1 MMASLESE
9 KGVLTCLPRRR
20 RLEPRFVLEALR
32 IDRRSIPCMESARAP
47 SVVADGATVRTLHRP
62 GGATNTTTSTARSAS
77 RLPGVRRRG
86 APVVIAAAVGGLV
99 ALASAYL
106 VWPHGTVNLDEIAYL
121 NQAEA
126 ITHGSLTYDAG
137 TYLPDFR
144 PYLSGVADDRIVFKY
159 QPLWPA
165 VLAGSEA
172 ATGDHR
178 PGLVL
183 AGAATALAM
192 GLLGREL
199 TGSRW
204 LGTATATAV
213 AVSPIFVSHSG
224 SVLAY
229 LPSGGLVA
237 ASIGA
242 GLRVGRTGSRAW
254 SLAAGAGFGAL
265 FFHRPYDAVLAAIP
279 VGVWLAWRARRD
291 ARWASLVTLVLA
303 AAPFVAAWLAYNRY
317 VTGDVLQPAF
327 SVDAPEDRF
336 GFGPRAS
343 WAPTDPEVSRDLL
356 DFTPWGSLRTVGRFG
371 VVTPLWL
378 AGGVVTLALAV
389 LAVARRRDDGR
400 RWVLAATA
408 GTVIAGHALWWGTQ
422 NFVNFGLTGPLGP
435 AYWLGALGPV
445 MALAVAGGRELV
457 SYARGL
463 APPRRKALLAGT
475 AVVGLVGSV
484 VGAAVVGSSIGRAER
499 ERDRQI
505 AVVEAAP
512 RNSVLVLPG
521 GIDDPFVRVVVPA
534 DLDAEPR
541 LVAVDE
547 RTSDQ
552 LFRLRDRF
560 DDRSLWTWLPI
571 HRPGSAFEE
580 PDRYQLGNRPEV
592 AAPQVDVR
600 LTLVDGAVPSGTA
613 WLRTLDDDGAE
624 IDRVEIAFSGSAA
637 QGAAV
642 PAAGA
647 SADVEGSLPDAGP
660 GGAPAARTLAI
671 GRGPT
676 WLAAGATVVHGDG
689 PRDVVEVRWA
699 ARSRDG
705 RVEVI
710 GPGAGHRFYDFPDGG
725 AAWFPEDVAG
735 SLTADVA
742 GLEHFEP
749 VQELSELP

>member
-1 MMASLESE
+1 MA
-9 KGVLTCLPRRR
+9 G
-20 RLEPRFVLEALR
+20 
-32 IDRRSIPCMESARAP
+32 ARAP
-47 SVVADGATVRTLHRP
+47 SVVADGASVRTLRLP
-62 GGATNTTTSTARSAS
+62 GADTSTSLSTTARLET
-77 RLPGVRRRG
+77 RLPGVRGRG

-106 VWPHGTVNLDEIAYL
+106 VWPHGTLNLDEIAYL

-126 ITHGSLTYDAG
+126 IRHGSLTYDAG
-137 TYLPDFR
+137 SYLPDFR
-144 PYLSGVADDRIVFKY
+144 PYLSGVAGDRIVFKY

-165 VLAGSEA
+165 ILAGSEA

-183 AGAATALAM
+183 AGVATALAM
-192 GLLGREL
+192 WLLGREL

-204 LGTATATAV
+204 LGTATASAV
-213 AVSPIFVSHSG
+213 AASPIFVSHSG

-242 GLRVGRTGSRAW
+242 GLRAGRTGSRAW

-265 FFHRPYDAVLAAIP
+265 FFHRPYDALLAAIP
-279 VGVWLAWRARRD
+279 LGVWLAWRARRD

-303 AAPFVAAWLAYNRY
+303 AAPFVAAWLAYNRH
-317 VTGDVLQPAF
+317 VTGDALQPAF
-327 SVDAPEDRF
+327 SMGAPEDRF

-343 WAPTDPEVSRDLL
+343 WAPTDPEFSRDLL

-422 NFVNFGLTGPLGP
+422 NFVNFGLTGALGP

-457 SYARGL
+457 GYARGL

-475 AVVGLVGSV
+475 AAVGLVGSV
-484 VGAAVVGSSIGRAER
+484 AGAAVVGSSIGRAER
-499 ERDRQI
+499 DRDRQI
-505 AVVEAAP
+505 AVAEAAP
-512 RNSVLVLPG
+512 RNSVLMLPG
-521 GIDDPFVRVVVPA
+521 AVDDPFVRVVVPA
-534 DLDAEPR
+534 EIDAEPR

-547 RTSDQ
+547 DTAEQ

-560 DDRSLWTWLPI
+560 ADRSLWTWLPI
-571 HRPGSAFEE
+571 RRPGSAFEE
-580 PDRYQLGNRPEV
+580 PDRYQLGNLPEV

-600 LTLVDGAVPSGTA
+600 LTLVDGATASGTA
-613 WLRTLDDDGAE
+613 WLRTLDGDGAE
-624 IDRVEIAFSGSAA
+624 IDRVEIEVAGGAA

-642 PAAGA
+642 PAAVA
-647 SADVEGSLPDAGP
+647 SAGGEGGLPGAEP
-660 GGAPAARTLAI
+660 GGAPAAQTLAI
-671 GRGPT
+671 GREPA
-676 WLAAGATVVHGDG
+676 WLAAGVTVVHGDG
-689 PRDVVEVRWA
+689 PPDVVEVRWA

-710 GPGAGHRFYDFPDGG
+710 GPGTGHRFYDFPGGG
-725 AAWFPEDVAG
+725 AAWFEEDVTS
-735 SLTADVA
+735 SLAAEVV
-742 GLEHFEP
+742 GLERFDP
-749 VQELSELP
+749 VQVLSELP

>member
-1 MMASLESE
+1 M
-9 KGVLTCLPRRR
+9 
-20 RLEPRFVLEALR
+20 
-32 IDRRSIPCMESARAP
+32 
-47 SVVADGATVRTLHRP
+47 
-62 GGATNTTTSTARSAS
+62 

-137 TYLPDFR
+137 AYLPDFR

-165 VLAGSEA
+165 ILAGSEA

-183 AGAATALAM
+183 AGVATALAM
-192 GLLGREL
+192 WLLGREL

-213 AVSPIFVSHSG
+213 AASPIFVSHSG

-242 GLRVGRTGSRAW
+242 GLRAGRTGSRAW

-265 FFHRPYDAVLAAIP
+265 FFHRPYDALLAAIP

-303 AAPFVAAWLAYNRY
+303 AAPFVAGWLAYNWQ
-317 VTGDVLQPAF
+317 VTGDALQPAF
-327 SVDAPEDRF
+327 SVGAPEDRF

-343 WAPTDPEVSRDLL
+343 WAPSDPEFPRKLL
-356 DFTPWGSLRTVGRFG
+356 DFTPGGSLRTVGRFG
-371 VVTPLWL
+371 AITPLWL

-389 LAVARRRDDGR
+389 LAVATRRHDGR

-408 GTVIAGHALWWGTQ
+408 GTVIAGHSLWWGTE
-422 NFVNFGLTGPLGP
+422 NFVNFGLTGALGP

-445 MALAVAGGRELV
+445 MALAVAGGRDLV

-463 APPRRKALLAGT
+463 VAVRRRALLAGT
-475 AVVGLVGSV
+475 AAVGLVGSV
-484 VGAAVVGSSIGRAER
+484 VGAAVVGTDIGRAAR

-505 AVVEAAP
+505 AVTEAAA
-512 RNSVLVLPG
+512 RGSVLVLPG
-521 GIDDPFVRVVVPA
+521 PVDDPFVRVVVPA

-560 DDRSLWTWLPI
+560 SDRSLWTWVPI
-571 HRPGSAFEE
+571 RRAGSPFEP
-580 PDRYQLGNRPEV
+580 PDRYQLGPLPEV
-592 AAPQVDVR
+592 VAPQVDVR
-600 LTLVDGAVPSGTA
+600 LTPAAGAAPSGTA
-613 WLRTLDDDGAE
+613 WLRTLDRDGAE
-624 IDRVEIAFSGSAA
+624 IDRVEIEVAGGAA

-642 PAAGA
+642 PAAVA
-647 SADVEGSLPDAGP
+647 SAAGEGGSPRAGTD
-660 GGAPAARTLAI
+660 GGDPAAEALAI
-671 GRGPT
+671 EVEPA
-676 WLAAGATVVHGDG
+676 WLAAGMTVVHGDG
-689 PRDVVEVRWA
+689 PPDMVEVRWA

-710 GPGAGHRFYDFPDGG
+710 GPGAGHRFYDFPGDG
-725 AAWFPEDVAG
+725 AAWVQEDVAG
-735 SLTADVA
+735 SLTAEVA
-742 GLEHFEP
+742 GLERFDP
-749 VQELSELP
+749 VQELRELP